1 MCTKQEKE
9 EENKKPVGLQ
19 PELKATWA
27 RWVDES
33 CQEGCYSY
41 SRFLTA
47 YLLSRK
53 KNRSFF

>member
-27 RWVDES
+27 RWVTWKLS
-33 CQEGCYSY
+33 GGLLFLFSISY
-41 SRFLTA
+41 S
-47 YLLSRK
+47 LSALK
-53 KNRSFF
+53 EEKS